1 MSVQRA
7 GALLWRTRPAQRLSG
22 CTHARPGALLA
33 LLIRLGSRSTPA
45 PLCTCPSLP
54 RPPHGLPFVC
64 GATGTFSGPAPPAC
78 TIAIPVRF
86 QWPEAH
92 ERPSRRH
99 LSAPASLPLPF
110 PQLAFDSSHP
120 APPIGQLCN
129 LHFVR
134 SAARGCAAR
143 CGGPALP
150 AAYPLSPLNCH
161 RALSTTPASEPSNQ
175 SSDQAPKKMARL
187 AALCSR
193 CSPVCSL
200 QQRERSDQHRPQ
212 QRGGPAGAA
221 RRSTFPGLREAFE
234 SAPTSASEQQQ
245 QGAQI
250 GPLGPAALA
259 AAGFAAVAADVFSP
273 GSLHVLLSLDQWA
286 HAAVSGAHWDPALQ
300 RLLAGKSNRHIP
312 EGDPWLCS
320 DLRDRRIDSCAAS
333 APPQPCSEDQ
343 HLPPTCRQAGQRRGH
358 RCGAGGLG
366 GSGRRRA
373 AAHPTCLAA
382 PAPHA
387 GHLSSGVPA
396 GGRQHQARRYTVG
409 GGHEGRLAPCA
420 PLGSAPHLCFPQVCW
435 LCVPLG

>member
-1 MSVQRA
+1 M
-7 GALLWRTRPAQRLSG
+7 WRTRPAQRLSG

-92 ERPSRRH
+92 QRPSRRH
-99 LSAPASLPLPF
+99 LSAPASLSLPF

-161 RALSTTPASEPSNQ
+161 RALSTTPVLSQ
-175 SSDQAPKKMARL
+175 SSPQTRPLKKWRALLRSAAGAAPCARCSRGSAAISTGRSSEAALQAQLGGPPSLACVRPLRALPPAPRSSSSKAHKSARWALRRWPPPALPPWQRMCSRL
-187 AALCSR
+187 AASTCCFLWTSGRTRRCLARTGTRR
-193 CSPVCSL
+193 CSGCWQASQTDTSL
-200 QQRERSDQHRPQ
+200 RVI
-212 QRGGPAGAA
+212 
-221 RRSTFPGLREAFE
+221 L
-234 SAPTSASEQQQ
+234 
-245 QGAQI
+245 
-250 GPLGPAALA
+250 
-259 AAGFAAVAADVFSP
+259 GFAATCV
-273 GSLHVLLSLDQWA
+273 
-286 HAAVSGAHWDPALQ
+286 
-300 RLLAGKSNRHIP
+300 
-312 EGDPWLCS
+312 
-320 DLRDRRIDSCAAS
+320 IDACAAS

-366 GSGRRRA
+366 GSGCRRA

-420 PLGSAPHLCFPQVCW
+420 PLGSAPHLCVPQVCW
-435 LCVPLG
+435 LCVAAGLLRRLPACLC